1 MKKELGAENSFDG
14 IEQYIGSRQQEALDV
29 LYSNRGSSITLFC
42 S

>member
-1 MKKELGAENSFDG
+1 MKKELGAGNSFDG

-29 LYSNRGSSITLFC
+29 LHSSRGSAITLFC